1 MKLSFI
7 NLIVINLMSRLVLYR
22 SVSFVIKLALPLRTP
37 RVRIVKLYQNIRGNR
52 SWRNKC
58 NLAYY
63 GKELQVFYEDISNDI
78 YISYFT
84 TNHLYILIVEYME
97 RGDWFVKAKVI

>member
-1 MKLSFI
+1 M
-7 NLIVINLMSRLVLYR
+7 
-22 SVSFVIKLALPLRTP
+22 AQ
-37 RVRIVKLYQNIRGNR
+37 QNIYDDEIFFEGYKKIRDNKINANNLSNR

-97 RGDWFVKAKVI
+97 RGDWFVKTKVF